1 MTSPDRKGKATT
13 EQSSPLPS
21 LPDDLLLTCFAR
33 VSTLHYPTLTLVSKR
48 FQSLI
53 ASPELYRIRS
63 TLGRTQSCL
72 YVCFGSD
79 HDPNPRWF
87 TLCLKPDRNVTNGS
101 SGNVLVP
108 TSVPHSAPAHWSG
121 LIGGPSNDIYNI
133 GGPLEDAPS
142 SSEPGNMWVDPMVD
156 VLDRKIYVT
165 RGCNPNTRTW
175 DPEFST
181 PPVSTPPAFVSLVVR
196 KKVYMFGSSGDS
208 AYKPKDGQWERFW
221 GWKPSLGWFSC
232 CVVEKVLYRYRSGE
246 FKWYDTKA
254 GHWRK
259 LKGLKGLPKFVSYGF
274 QLVDYGGKLA
284 VVWAELVPNGGDKK
298 KVVWCAVITLER
310 PNSGDEIWGEIEWCD
325 VVCTVPKSYLLEY
338 ALDATL

>member
-1 MTSPDRKGKATT
+1 MTSPDREGKATT

-33 VSTLHYPTLTLVSKR
+33 VSAFHYPILTLVSKR

-53 ASPELYRIRS
+53 ASPELYKIRS
-63 TLGRTQSCL
+63 TLGRNQSCL

-79 HDPNPRWF
+79 HDPNPR
-87 TLCLKPDRNVTNGS
+87 C
-101 SGNVLVP
+101 GNVLVP

-133 GGPLEDAPS
+133 GGPLDDAPS

-156 VLDRKIYVT
+156 VLGRKIYVT

-175 DPEFST
+175 DPEVSS
-181 PPVSTPPAFVSLVVR
+181 PPVFVSLVVR

-232 CVVEKVLYRYRSGE
+232 CVIEKVLYRYRSEE

-259 LKGLKGLPKFVSYGF
+259 LKGLTRLPKFVSYGF

-284 VVWAELVPNGGDKK
+284 VLWAELVPNGGDKK

-310 PNSGDEIWGEIEWCD
+310 PKSGDEIWGEIEWCD
-325 VVCTVPKSYLLEY
+325 VVCTVPKSYQLEY